1 MKNRN
6 ILTDNI
12 ERFISLNQGIKY
24 LSYLLMI
31 KLLLLPL
38 YSYSREVSS
47 TTTFCERIQGEFSS
61 KYVEENSTER
71 CIKSAN
77 YWLDDL
83 KQFEQYADPITLLS
97 KGHSNFNVLILSPKW
112 SSAYDES
119 TSTLIEHFNRL
130 GLKASFTLFNY
141 QGNEEQASSMIKTA
155 ERNNIDLIYSMGSST
170 TQFLTQ
176 YYSLGDIP
184 VVSVCSKDPISMG
197 QVDPLLG
204 ISNNNIAYTSLNIN
218 VSTQIAYFKQRF
230 LSKLAH
236 IAVIYDQNNTSSYVT
251 QVKPLIEYL
260 QKNDNQITLKL
271 IKVDLEKSI
280 NTLEK
285 DMNEFVRKSEKLGD
299 SLFLIT
305 GSSELFAEIAT
316 INNNAAKIPVVSV
329 TPSHV
334 TSGESSVFMAI
345 GVSFQTNAKLA
356 ANYGYRVLIDHML
369 PGKLPVGVVSTP
381 DISINFRRKL
391 DTRLKVPFGFFEDA
405 VVIYNYKGQPVRL
418 PGQVTFNN

>member
-1 MKNRN
+1 MKNLN
-6 ILTDNI
+6 ISIDNT
-12 ERFISLNQGIKY
+12 EKFKRLKQGIKY
-24 LSYLLMI
+24 LSYLLTI

-38 YSYSREVSS
+38 NSYSQEEPVK
-47 TTTFCERIQGEFSS
+47 TTFCERIQENFSS
-61 KYVEENSTER
+61 EYVKHDRGVR
-71 CIKSAN
+71 CIKSAG

-83 KQFEQYADPITLLS
+83 KQFEQYADPITWLS

-119 TSTLIEHFNRL
+119 TSTLIEQFDRL

-141 QGNEEQASSMIKTA
+141 QGNEKQAASMIETA

-176 YYSLGDIP
+176 YYSLGNIP

-197 QVDPLLG
+197 QIDPLLG

-230 LSKLAH
+230 LSELAR

-260 QKNDNQITLKL
+260 QKNDNEITLKL

-285 DMNEFVRKSEKLGD
+285 DMAEFIRKSEKSGD

-305 GSSELFAEIAT
+305 GSSELFAEIIT
-316 INNNAAKIPVVSV
+316 INNNAVKIPVVSV

-334 TSGESSVFMAI
+334 TSGDNSVFMAI

-356 ANYGYRVLIDHML
+356 ANYGYRVLIDKMS

-381 DISINFRRKL
+381 DISINFSRKL
-391 DTRLKVPFGFFEDA
+391 DKKLKVPFGFFEDA
-405 VVIYNYKGQPVRL
+405 VVIYNYKGEPVRL
-418 PGQVTFNN
+418 PNHF